1 MLDKLSKRYAMKKQL
16 MLYGITLA
24 VLALALNSMHYFYF
38 VRVFSVELYIGIIG
52 ILFTLLGIWVGKKLT
67 SQNGRKGTEF
77 LQNEKALNYLG
88 ITDRELEVLELLA
101 EGCSN
106 QQIADRLYI
115 SIHTVKSH
123 VSNLLSKL
131 GVNRRTQAV
140 KKAKSLRLI
149 R

>member
-1 MLDKLSKRYAMKKQL
+1 MKKQL
-16 MLYGITLA
+16 LLYGVSLA
-24 VLALALNSMHYFYF
+24 VLAFALNSMHYFYY
-38 VRVFSVELYIGIIG
+38 VRLFSVELYIAIIA

-67 SQNGRKGTEF
+67 SRNASKESEFQQNK
-77 LQNEKALNYLG
+77 KALNYLG

-131 GVNRRTQAV
+131 EVNRRTQAI

>member
-1 MLDKLSKRYAMKKQL
+1 MKRQL
-16 MLYGITLA
+16 LLYGISLA
-24 VLALALNSMHYFYF
+24 VLAFLLSSIQYFYF
-38 VRVFSVELYIGIIG
+38 VRVFSVELYIAIVA

-67 SQNGRKGTEF
+67 SGNIREKSGF
-77 LQNEKALNYLG
+77 HQNEKALNYLG

-131 GVNRRTQAV
+131 GVNRRTQAI